1 MCYTTNRTI
10 SSQIYEKFCEYDRD
24 CIVSVMVATNSTYEL
39 YNKSD
44 VRVADG
50 GFVRLKTIS
59 LGYNLP
65 KSFTNNLGIQRAK
78 ISLQAQNVLLLY
90 SDKKLN
96 GLDPE
101 FYRSGGV
108 SLPIPRT
115 FTFSLNVGF

>member
-1 MCYTTNRTI
+1 MENRWSTPGDENFTTVPAI
-10 SSQIYEKFCEYDRD
+10 LDRRFD
-24 CIVSVMVATNSTYEL
+24 KDLDTQSLNLYEL

-44 VRVADG
+44 VRIADG

-78 ISLQAQNVLLLY
+78 ISLQAQNILLIY